1 MEGGSPVVVSV
12 FGAEFETTR
21 KMGSE
26 NEREND
32 DFCKS
37 EGRLRFFNNDSFS
50 VHFELHFSKMRLQ
63 NGIKMSQKW
72 PENGYCEQPYS

>member
-37 EGRLRFFNNDSFS
+37 EGRLQFFKNEIKKWDQN
-50 VHFELHFSKMRLQ
+50 EPKMA
-63 NGIKMSQKW
+63 QKW
-72 PENGYCEQPYS
+72 LP